1 MNLKYLKLSV
11 VAIALALV
19 TYIFFPVSAKHTK
32 QTMASSAQKS
42 ESVHADFHVKA
53 AQTKTDKRQHPR
65 KKSKSKSHALAK
77 AKAKGQKI
85 EPEKTLRQ
93 EQTSSRSGPPSK
105 MYGGL

>member
-11 VAIALALV
+11 VAIALVLV
-19 TYIFFPVSAKHTK
+19 TYIFFPASAKHSK
-32 QTMASSAQKS
+32 RSMAASAQKS
-42 ESVHADFHVKA
+42 ASKHTDNHVKA

-77 AKAKGQKI
+77 ANGQKI